1 MSLPYTY
8 MYVSGLK
15 LGLTHEQ
22 LRTMPYNRL
31 VYMLQAWTEA
41 NQPEEKDSVRQATQA
56 DMDAF
61 FRS

>member
-1 MSLPYTY
+1 

-15 LGLTHEQ
+15 LGLSHEQ

-41 NQPEEKDSVRQATQA
+41 NQPEDKNAVRQATQA

-61 FRS
+61 FRA